1 MFLVVNVTF
10 FIVWKYFFFGVNL
23 SKGIFKD
30 GDVVVVFLSVEMY
43 GVDGLLEFY
52 GSLKW
57 IIV

>member
-1 MFLVVNVTF
+1 MTF